1 MNLNTPDGM
10 SEVRWASRV
19 NPRAIRRLYETDA
32 RGIVDED
39 QINDVGYALLARC
52 QSVLRATEAQV
63 GRVTCPRCQAI
74 ILRDAAGPWDKPDE
88 LLRCPGCEWSAR
100 WRDYFAS
107 FQGKHLVGGGATE
120 AHRAFVDDFGVAR
133 TPGEKMRTIDRLIH
147 AFHWELVSEPGRS
160 AAREV
165 IYAKNTTELLTFL
178 DSLAYGAG
186 STPGLADRKAE
197 WEQKIERSPW
207 HQRTGFR
214 PSPNP
219 EREGD

>member
-1 MNLNTPDGM
+1 MNQKTPDGM

-19 NPRAIRRLYETDA
+19 NPRAVRRLYETDA
-32 RGIVDED
+32 RGIVDEE
-39 QINDVGYALLARC
+39 QIDEVGYALLARC
-52 QSVLRATEAQV
+52 QSVLRATEAQA
-63 GRVTCPRCQAI
+63 GRVTCPRCQET
-74 ILRDAAGPWDKPDE
+74 ILRNASGPWDKPDE
-88 LLRCPGCEWSAR
+88 LLRCLRCAWSAT

-120 AHRAFVDDFGVAR
+120 MHRAFVEEFGRAG
-133 TPGEKMRTIDRLIH
+133 TCAEKMRAIDRLIH
-147 AFHWELVSEPGRS
+147 AFHWEMVSEPGRS

-178 DSLAYGAG
+178 DNLAYGEG
-186 STPGLADRKAE
+186 STLGLAERKAE
-197 WEQKIERSPW
+197 WDQKLEHSPW

-214 PSPNP
+214 PIRKL